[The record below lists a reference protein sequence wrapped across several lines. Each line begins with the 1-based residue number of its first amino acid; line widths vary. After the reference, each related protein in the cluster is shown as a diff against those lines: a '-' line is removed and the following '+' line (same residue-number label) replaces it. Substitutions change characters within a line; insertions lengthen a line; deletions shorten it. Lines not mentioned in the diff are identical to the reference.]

1 MEMLFPEAQTAGII
15 YSEDNKNAEVLIE
28 EYTALAKKYGME
40 LVTDAIEEELDIDL
54 AASELVGNADCI
66 LCIEDEIVDGL
77 VQTIRAYADEVGI
90 PVIGANEEHVKQGCV
105 AAYKDGTLYWNASEA
120 EKLDVVHT
128 EIPAENIEEL

>member
-1 MEMLFPEAQTAGII
+1 MDWCRR
-15 YSEDNKNAEVLIE
+15 S
-28 EYTALAKKYGME
+28 
-40 LVTDAIEEELDIDL
+40 
-54 AASELVGNADCI
+54 
-66 LCIEDEIVDGL
+66 
-77 VQTIRAYADEVGI
+77 DEVGI